1 MSTKASQQEKE
12 LRGSMDRETLKNAA
26 YIFTYIRPYRWY
38 LFAGLILLFFSS
50 VVFLVFPYLAGL
62 LVDIAQGTT
71 PFEITL
77 WDGALILGI
86 ILIVQGV
93 ISYLRVICFAHVSE
107 KGLADL
113 RKALYNKLLT
123 LPVFFFEDNR
133 VGELVSRLTAD
144 VEKLYT
150 AFSITLAEFIRQI
163 IILVVGI
170 IFLAITT
177 PKLAGIMLLTFP
189 VIVIGAMLFGRYI
202 RKLSKERQQNIAET
216 NNILS
221 ETMQSIATVKSFVNE
236 YFESVRYHRSTD
248 KVVQVSLKYARGRAL
263 FTVFIVTI
271 LFGGLFFII
280 WQGAVMVSN
289 GTLTA
294 GGLIS
299 FVSYTAI
306 IGASIAGLGN
316 FYTDILGALGAT
328 ERVREI
334 LKETGEYA
342 DIVKPGK
349 PKTDLAP
356 SMKFQNLSFNY
367 PSRPDLAV
375 LKNISFD
382 VQQGKQIALVGAS
395 GAGKSTIFQLLLRFY
410 EDYSGEVFLGEKEIR
425 DIPLEEY
432 RNYFA
437 IVPQEVVLFGGSIR
451 ENIAYGKNGATEE
464 EIIHAAEQANAW
476 EFIQSFPEGLET
488 IVGERGVRLSGGQK
502 QRVAIARAILKD
514 PKILLL
520 DEATSSLDAES
531 EKVVQD
537 ALNNLMKNRT
547 SLVIAHRLATI
558 RDVDEIIVIDGGEV
572 IERGTHQELSNKKD
586 GFYNTLARLQFG
598 METETA

>member
-1 MSTKASQQEKE
+1 
-12 LRGSMDRETLKNAA
+12 MDRESLQKAA
-26 YIFTYIRPYRWY
+26 YVYKYIRPYQGY
-38 LFAGLILLFFSS
+38 LIAGLVMLFFSS

-62 LVDIAQGTT
+62 LVDIAQGQSE
-71 PFEITL
+71 FDITL
-77 WDGALILGI
+77 TDGAIVLGVILV
-86 ILIVQGV
+86 VQGL
-93 ISYLRVICFAHVSE
+93 ISYFRVIFFANVSE
-107 KGLADL
+107 RGLADL

-144 VEKLYT
+144 VEKLHT
-150 AFSITLAEFIRQI
+150 AFSVTLAEFIRQI
-163 IILVVGI
+163 IILIVGI

-221 ETMQSIATVKSFVNE
+221 ETMQSISTVKSFVNE
-236 YFESVRYHRSTD
+236 YFESIRYHRSTD
-248 KVVQVSLKYARGRAL
+248 RVVKVSLKYARGRAL
-263 FTVFIVTI
+263 FTVFIITI

-280 WQGAVMVSN
+280 WQGALMVSN

-306 IGASIAGLGN
+306 IGAAIAGLGN

-334 LKETGEYA
+334 LKEKGEYA
-342 DIVKPGK
+342 DIRKPGQHEE
-349 PKTDLAP
+349 DLQPTLA
-356 SMKFQNLSFNY
+356 FDEVYFNY
-367 PSRPDLAV
+367 PTRPDLAV
-375 LKNISFD
+375 LKGINFK
-382 VQQGKQIALVGAS
+382 VEKGKQVALVGAS

-410 EDYSGEVFLGEKEIR
+410 DSYEGDIRLGEREIR
-425 DIPLEEY
+425 EIPLEEY
-432 RNYFA
+432 RDYFA
-437 IVPQEVVLFGGSIR
+437 IVPQEVILFGGSIR
-451 ENIAYGKNGATEE
+451 ENIAYGKNDASEQ
-464 EIIHAAEQANAW
+464 EIRQAAEKANAW
-476 EFIQSFPEGLET
+476 EFINSFPEGLDT
-488 IVGERGVRLSGGQK
+488 IVGERGIRLSGGQK

-531 EKVVQD
+531 EKVVQE
-537 ALNNLMKNRT
+537 ALNNLMEGRT
-547 SLVIAHRLATI
+547 SIIIAHRLATI
-558 RDVDEIIVIDGGEV
+558 RDVDEIIVIDGGKV
-572 IERGTHQELSNKKD
+572 IERGNHESLSAKED
-586 GFYNTLARLQFG
+586 GLYNSLARLQFG
-598 METETA
+598 MESELT